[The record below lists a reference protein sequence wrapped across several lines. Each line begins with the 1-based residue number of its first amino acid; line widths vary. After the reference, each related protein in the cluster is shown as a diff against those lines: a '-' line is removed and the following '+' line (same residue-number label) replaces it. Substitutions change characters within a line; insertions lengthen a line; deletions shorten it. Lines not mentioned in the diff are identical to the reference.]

1 MTFFQMLAIL
11 LCISAIGGFLNYKYL
26 RLPETIGQ
34 LSMSLAASL
43 LLIFMGKMG
52 ILDITPIQHTLLQLN
67 FSDILLHGM
76 LSVLLFAGALHI
88 NLSELKDVRWAV
100 AVLATV
106 GVIIAT
112 FVTGTCIW
120 YMAGWLGFDLPYI
133 YALLFGALISPTDP
147 IAVLAILKQAGAS
160 RKIYVKTGGESLF
173 NDGVGVVVFLA
184 ILGIAT
190 GSSEFSIS
198 ALAGVF
204 LHEALGGAVL
214 GGLLGWAC
222 YQLLKA
228 INEYKVELM
237 LTLALATGGYA
248 LAEYLHLSAPICM
261 VVAGLVIGNHGRAR
275 GMSEQTRLRLD
286 DFWELLDEVLN
297 ALLFMLIGFELIIIN
312 LTASSILF
320 GVLAI
325 AAVLLGRF
333 ISVALPVSLLSFR
346 TPFERGTIPMLT
358 WGGLRGGISVAL
370 ALSLPAG
377 AEKDLILPITYT
389 VVVFSILVQGLSF
402 KKLIARYQ

>member
-11 LCISAIGGFLNYKYL
+11 LCISAIGGFLNYRYL

-112 FVTGTCIW
+112 FVTGRCIW

-184 ILGIAT
+184 ILGIST
-190 GSSEFSIS
+190 GTSEFSIGS
-198 ALAGVF
+198 LASVF
-204 LHEALGGAVL
+204 LHEALGGAIL
-214 GGLLGWAC
+214 GGVLGWAC
-222 YQLLKA
+222 YQLLKS

-248 LAEYLHLSAPICM
+248 L
-261 VVAGLVIGNHGRAR
+261 G
-275 GMSEQTRLRLD
+275 
-286 DFWELLDEVLN
+286 
-297 ALLFMLIGFELIIIN
+297 
-312 LTASSILF
+312 
-320 GVLAI
+320 
-325 AAVLLGRF
+325 
-333 ISVALPVSLLSFR
+333 PV
-346 TPFERGTIPMLT
+346 
-358 WGGLRGGISVAL
+358 
-370 ALSLPAG
+370 
-377 AEKDLILPITYT
+377 DN
-389 VVVFSILVQGLSF
+389 
-402 KKLIARYQ
+402 